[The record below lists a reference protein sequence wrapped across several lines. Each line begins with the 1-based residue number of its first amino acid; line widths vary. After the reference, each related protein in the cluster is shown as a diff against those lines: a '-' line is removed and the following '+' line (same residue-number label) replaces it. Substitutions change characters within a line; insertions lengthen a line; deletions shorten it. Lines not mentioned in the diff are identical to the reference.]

1 MSKNKKNALFDIYVN
16 NKDVEKNGLNEE
28 EYLAK
33 KETHINIGIYVISFY
48 NLRVEWI
55 WKQGVWNDG

>member
-48 NLRVEWI
+48 NLRVE
-55 WKQGVWNDG
+55 